1 MLIMKLPLIAVSPL
15 VDWLSRRAEQKA
27 RLKAM
32 DELTESPDDLL
43 SDIGISR
50 DDIETRRLLSSRRAV
65 G

>member
-1 MLIMKLPLIAVSPL
+1 MLMKLPLIAVSPL

-50 DDIETRRLLSSRRAV
+50 DYIETRRLLSSRRAV

>member
-1 MLIMKLPLIAVSPL
+1 MLMKLPLIAVSPL

-50 DDIETRRLLSSRRAV
+50 DYIETRRLLYSRRAV

>member
-1 MLIMKLPLIAVSPL
+1 MLMKLPLVAVSPL

-27 RLKAM
+27 RSKAM

-50 DDIETRRLLSSRRAV
+50 DDIETMRLLSSRRAV

>member
-1 MLIMKLPLIAVSPL
+1 MLMKLPLVAVSPL

>member
-1 MLIMKLPLIAVSPL
+1 MLMKLPLVAVSPL
-15 VDWLSRRAEQKA
+15 VDWLSRRAAQKA